1 MAVKA
6 TTTVLH
12 RGREYQPGETLPVS
26 DAEGKR
32 LVERGLAEAV
42 KAAAKR
48 GTSK

>member
-12 RGREYQPGETLPVS
+12 AGREYQPGEALPVS
-26 DAEGKR
+26 EADGKR
-32 LVERGLAEAV
+32 LVAKGLAEPV

-48 GTSK
+48 RTSK